1 MIKSMTGFGLAV
13 YEDDNYTVQV
23 EVKTLNSKFLD
34 LNFRASKQFSEK
46 ETEVKSAVSGIL
58 ERGKV
63 NVSIEFN
70 SKKEDDLPI
79 VIQEELFQKY
89 FQKYSE
95 MAAMVNGTTDDV
107 FKLALQSP
115 GVSTVNVEKT
125 DYNEGWKVILPVLN
139 EALKDCDQFRINEG
153 AVLMEK
159 FQDSL
164 NIITDNL
171 HSIKALVPVRKNRL
185 IEKIRNNFSEWVK
198 DQDFDKNRFEQELIY
213 YFEKLDITE
222 EIVRLE
228 AHLNL
233 FAEVLKSQKSEGKKM
248 GFVSQEM
255 GREINT
261 IGSKANDSSIQHHVI
276 NMKDELEKIKEQA
289 LNII

>member
-13 YEDDNYTVQV
+13 YEDANFTVQI

-34 LNFRASKQFSEK
+34 LNFRAPKQFSEK
-46 ETEVKSAVSGIL
+46 ETEVKSIVSGIL

-63 NVSIEFN
+63 NVSIDF
-70 SKKEDDLPI
+70 SAKKEDDLPI
-79 VIQEELFQKY
+79 VIQEELFQRYYEKY
-89 FQKYSE
+89 AG
-95 MAAMVNGTTDDV
+95 MAEMVNGSTVDV

-115 GVSTVNVEKT
+115 GVSTINVEKS
-125 DYNEGWKVILPVLN
+125 DYNEAWKIILPVLE
-139 EALKDCDQFRINEG
+139 EALKDCDQFRIKEG

-159 FQDSL
+159 FQESLSVITESL
-164 NIITDNL
+164 N
-171 HSIKALVPVRKNRL
+171 SINTLVPVRKNRL
-185 IEKIRNNFSEWVK
+185 IEKIRDNFSEWVK

-222 EIVRLE
+222 EVVRLE

-233 FAEVLKSQKSEGKKM
+233 FAEVLRSNKSEGKKM

>member
-1 MIKSMTGFGLAV
+1 MTGFGLAI
-13 YEDDNYTVQV
+13 YEDSNYTVQV

-34 LNFRASKQFSEK
+34 FTFRAPKQFSEK
-46 ETEVKSAVSGIL
+46 ETEVKNIVSGIL

-63 NVSIEFN
+63 NVSIDFS

-79 VIQEELFQKY
+79 VIQEELFQRYYEKY
-89 FQKYSE
+89 AGMAE
-95 MAAMVNGTTDDV
+95 MVKGSTTDI

-115 GVSTVNVEKT
+115 GVSTVNVEKS
-125 DYNEGWKVILPVLN
+125 DYNEAWKIISPVLD

-159 FQDSL
+159 FQESL
-164 NIITDNL
+164 SIITESLD
-171 HSIKALVPVRKNRL
+171 SIKALVPVRKNRL

-222 EIVRLE
+222 EVVRLE
-228 AHLNL
+228 AHLKL
-233 FAEVLKSQKSEGKKM
+233 FADVLLSNKSEGKKM

>member
-1 MIKSMTGFGLAV
+1 MIKSMTGFGLAI
-13 YEDDNYTVQV
+13 YEDSNYTVQV

-34 LNFRASKQFSEK
+34 FTFRAPKQFSEK
-46 ETEVKSAVSGIL
+46 ETEVKNIVSGIL

-63 NVSIEFN
+63 NVSIDFS

-79 VIQEELFQKY
+79 VIQEELFQRYYEKY
-89 FQKYSE
+89 AGMAE
-95 MAAMVNGTTDDV
+95 MVKGSTTDI

-115 GVSTVNVEKT
+115 GVSTVNVEKS
-125 DYNEGWKVILPVLN
+125 DYNEAWKIISPVLD

-159 FQDSL
+159 FQESL
-164 NIITDNL
+164 SIITESLD
-171 HSIKALVPVRKNRL
+171 SIKALVPVRKNRL

-222 EIVRLE
+222 EVVRLE
-228 AHLNL
+228 AHLKL
-233 FAEVLKSQKSEGKKM
+233 FADVLLSNKSEGKKM

>member
-79 VIQEELFQKY
+79 VIQEVLFQKY